1 MSEPA
6 TIVLSCAPIIPSELK
21 FAEEEGAEVR
31 FLGIVRATESGQL
44 LRGIDY
50 TAFESMATKTLEQLV
65 NEGQAGHPAHRV
77 FIQHRLGLV
86 PVGEPSLVIHVTT
99 KHSNEAFQVCNWYLR
114 KVKESVPIWKRIVT
128 E

>member
-6 TIVLSCAPIIPSELK
+6 TIVLSNAPIIPSELR
-21 FAEEEGAEVR
+21 FAAEEGAEIR
-31 FLGIVRATESGQL
+31 FLGVVRATESGQL

-50 TAFESMATKTLEQLV
+50 TAFESMAKTTLEQLV
-65 NEGQAGHPAHRV
+65 NGGRLEHPTHRV
-77 FIQHRLGLV
+77 FIQHRLGFV

-128 E
+128 N